1 MKPLLELSVDDYE
14 ALQGS
19 GMLYKVY
26 PNAPINVQTFVAMK
40 DEYELNEA
48 AFNFFISLAALSGV
62 DIEEL
67 ISLFQ
72 ENKENIKFMIQN
84 FESVDIVDLIESVRG
99 ELDE

>member
-1 MKPLLELSVDDYE
+1 MKPLLELSVEDYE
-14 ALQGS
+14 ALQHS

-26 PNAPINVQTFVAMK
+26 PDAPVNVQTFVEMK
-40 DEYELNEA
+40 NEYELNEA

-72 ENKENIKFMIQN
+72 EHKDNIKFFIEN
-84 FESVDIVDLIESVRG
+84 FENVDLVDLIESVRG
-99 ELDE
+99 ELE